1 MEDKILN
8 IIKDVFE
15 LEDIDN
21 NVSQDNC
28 IKWDSLNHLNLILE
42 IEMEFD
48 VSFDPEEIAEIKSA
62 SNILSLLKKRNLNLL
77 KR

>member
-62 SNILSLLKKRNLNLL
+62 SNILSLLKKRNLN
-77 KR
+77 